1 MIYRKYAKKESIFF
15 ACFLFFLLLH
25 FTSFSQNNIKGR
37 VIGQES
43 VISFANTILYKA
55 SDSSFVKGNL
65 SDENGAY
72 YFSNIKDGSYYITGS
87 MMGFTNVSSE
97 VFKLGNGIAFN
108 VPDIVLG
115 EQVVLDE
122 VLVKVEKPLY
132 EQKVDRM
139 VINVESSILS
149 AGSTALEVLERSPGV
164 TINRQNNN
172 ISLTG
177 KNGVTI
183 MINGK
188 ISYLPEAS
196 IVQLLEGMSSDNIQS
211 IELITT
217 PPANLD
223 AEGNAGFINI
233 VMKERSDV
241 GLNGSYSLSAGVGNG
256 TTTNNNINFNY
267 RKNKIN
273 VYGNY
278 SFLRRSQGQVF
289 SFSRTY
295 IDQNDDLINLST
307 VSDRDP
313 VQRNHNA
320 RIGVD
325 YSISEKTIIGM
336 IVSGY
341 DNKWTMDAVTDSET
355 LTNDVTSSF
364 TEVLSDE
371 RNQLSNIGTNFN
383 LKHNFKE
390 DGFFSFDYDYLYYY
404 NENPTNYTNNN
415 YDADGN
421 FIDQDL
427 IKSNKTTPINISV
440 IAGDYNNQ
448 INDKIKIEAGAK
460 GAFSHF
466 ENDVVVETFDG
477 QDYIEDPTLTNFSN
491 LDERILA
498 AYTSVDYKISDK
510 LNTKIGLRYEHTDS
524 KLDSDKDGV
533 VVDRSF
539 GELFPSAFFT
549 YIINDSLNMNISYSR
564 RITRP
569 TFNEMAPFVIFF
581 DPNTFFA
588 GNPAIQPAISN
599 AFKIGTNYKSF
610 ILSLQ
615 YTLENGTIARFQERF
630 DEENERLIFIADN
643 LDEVNTFSLTLGLPF
658 KITDWWKTQN
668 TLIFLNTKILNTI
681 NESQYEQKL
690 NSFNINSTQSFN
702 IADNL
707 TAELN
712 FNYNSPQLFGSL
724 KIESTYF
731 LNIGIQKK
739 FGDKWGTL
747 RFNINDIFD
756 SFEYNGG
763 TNIPEE
769 NLNTDNTFDFSNRT
783 FLLTY
788 TRNFGNKKLKS
799 ARSRQTGAEEERKRV
814 N

>member
-1 MIYRKYAKKESIFF
+1 
-15 ACFLFFLLLH
+15 
-25 FTSFSQNNIKGR
+25 
-37 VIGQES
+37 
-43 VISFANTILYKA
+43 
-55 SDSSFVKGNL
+55 
-65 SDENGAY
+65 
-72 YFSNIKDGSYYITGS
+72 
-87 MMGFTNVSSE
+87 
-97 VFKLGNGIAFN
+97 
-108 VPDIVLG
+108 
-115 EQVVLDE
+115 
-122 VLVKVEKPLY
+122 
-132 EQKVDRM
+132 M

-188 ISYLPEAS
+188 ISYLPQAS

-256 TTTNNNINFNY
+256 YTTNNNINFNY

-278 SFLRRSQGQVF
+278 SFLLRSQGQVF

-295 IDQNDDLINLST
+295 LDQNDDLINLST
-307 VSDRDP
+307 VSNRDP

-320 RIGVD
+320 RIGLD
-325 YSISEKTIIGM
+325 YSVSEKTIIGM

-341 DNKWTMDAVTDSET
+341 DNKWTMDAVTPSET
-355 LTNDVTSSF
+355 STNGAASSF

-390 DGFFSFDYDYLYYY
+390 DGFFSIDYDYLYYY
-404 NENPTNYTNNN
+404 NENPTNYENNN
-415 YDADGN
+415 YDTNGN
-421 FIDQDL
+421 FVDQEL
-427 IKSNKTTPINISV
+427 TKSNKTTPINISV
-440 IAGDYNNQ
+440 IAADYSNQ
-448 INDKIKIEAGAK
+448 ISDKIKIEAGAK
-460 GAFSHF
+460 GAFSNF

-477 QDYIEDPTLTNFSN
+477 QDYIEDPSLTNFSN

-510 LNTKIGLRYEHTDS
+510 LNAKIGLRFEHTDS

-549 YIINDSLNMNISYSR
+549 YIINDSLNMNVSYSR

-599 AFKIGTNYKSF
+599 AFKIGTNYKSLV
-610 ILSLQ
+610 LSMQ
-615 YTLENGTIARFQERF
+615 YTLEKGTIARFQERF

-643 LDEVNTFSLTLGLPF
+643 LDELNTFSITLGLPF
-658 KITDWWKTQN
+658 KITHWWKTQN
-668 TLIFLNTKILNTI
+668 TLIFLNTRILNTI

-690 NSFNINSTQSFN
+690 NSFNINSTQSFT

-731 LNIGIQKK
+731 LNVGIQKK
-739 FGDKWGTL
+739 LGEKWGTL
-747 RFNINDIFD
+747 RFNVNDIFD

>member
-1 MIYRKYAKKESIFF
+1 MTFRHYAKKESLIFGL
-15 ACFLFFLLLH
+15 LFFPL
-25 FTSFSQNNIKGR
+25 FIQMTAFSQNNIQGKVVGK
-37 VIGQES
+37 ES
-43 VISFANTILYKA
+43 VISFANTILYNA
-55 SDSSFVKGNL
+55 IDSSFVKGNL
-65 SDENGAY
+65 SDENGQY
-72 YFSNIKDGSYYITGS
+72 TFNKIKDGSYYVTAS
-87 MMGFTNVSSE
+87 MMGFTNVSSQ
-97 VFKLGNGIAFN
+97 VFELSNGVTFN

-115 EQVVLDE
+115 EQIVLDE

-164 TINRQNNN
+164 MVNRQNSN

-188 ISYLPEAS
+188 ISYLPQAS
-196 IVQLLEGMSSDNIQS
+196 IVQILEGMSSDNIQS

-256 TTTNNNINFNY
+256 ATTNNNINFNY

-278 SFLRRSQGQVF
+278 SFLLRSQGQVF
-289 SFSRTY
+289 AFSRTY
-295 IDQNDDLINLST
+295 LDENDDLINLST

-313 VQRNHNA
+313 MQRNHNA
-320 RIGVD
+320 RIGLD

-341 DNKWTMDAVTDSET
+341 DNKWTMDAVTPSET
-355 LTNDVTSSF
+355 MTNGTTSS
-364 TEVLSDE
+364 LSELLIDE

-383 LKHNFKE
+383 MKHNFKE
-390 DGFFSFDYDYLYYY
+390 DGFFSIDYDFLYYY
-404 NENPTNYTNNN
+404 NENPTNYVNN
-415 YDADGN
+415 YYDSSGN
-421 FIDQDL
+421 FVVEEL

-440 IAGDYNNQ
+440 VAADYSNQ

-460 GAFSHF
+460 GAFSNF
-466 ENDVVVETFDG
+466 ENDVSVENFDG

-510 LNTKIGLRYEHTDS
+510 LNAKIGLRFEHTDS

-549 YIINDSLNMNISYSR
+549 YTLNDSLNMNVSYSR

-599 AFKIGTNYKSF
+599 AFKFGANYKSLV
-610 ILSLQ
+610 LSLQ
-615 YTLENGTIARFQERF
+615 YTMENGTIARFQERF
-630 DEENERLIFIADN
+630 DEENQRLIFIADN
-643 LDEVNTFSLTLGLPF
+643 LDELNTFSLTLGLPF
-658 KITDWWKTQN
+658 KITHWWKTQN
-668 TLIFLNTKILNTI
+668 TLIFLNTRILNTI

-690 NSFNINSTQSFN
+690 NSFNINSTQSFT

-707 TAELN
+707 TAEVN

-731 LNIGIQKK
+731 LNVGIQKK
-739 FGDKWGTL
+739 LGEKWGTL
-747 RFNINDIFD
+747 RFNVNDIFD
-756 SFEYNGG
+756 SYEFRGG
-763 TNIPEE
+763 TDIPEE
-769 NLNTDNTFDFSNRT
+769 NLNTSNSFDFSNRT

-788 TRNFGNKKLKS
+788 TRSFGNKKLKS
-799 ARSRQTGAEEERKRV
+799 ARDRQTGAEEERRRV